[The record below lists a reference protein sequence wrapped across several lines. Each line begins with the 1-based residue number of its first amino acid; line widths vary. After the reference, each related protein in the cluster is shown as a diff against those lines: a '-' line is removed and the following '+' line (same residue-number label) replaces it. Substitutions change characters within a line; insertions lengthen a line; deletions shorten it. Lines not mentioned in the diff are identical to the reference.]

1 MIRRPPRST
10 LFPYTTLFR
19 SPEEIKEWEK
29 KAKQGIIKN
38 DSNVQQMLSQ
48 MRQAFYGGYTNDPSK
63 SDHETFGISLSE
75 IGITTARETS
85 KRGQLVIDENKL
97 TKALEEKSDKV
108 YELFTKS
115 GSNKETKGIL
125 NRLTDIVDKY

>member
-63 SDHETFGISLSE
+63 SDHETLDRKSTRLNSSHANISYAVFCLKKKNFHYFIYHFS
-75 IGITTARETS
+75 
-85 KRGQLVIDENKL
+85 
-97 TKALEEKSDKV
+97 
-108 YELFTKS
+108 
-115 GSNKETKGIL
+115 
-125 NRLTDIVDKY
+125 